1 MCNRISLGNYFKPGE
16 SHNKCFLLLDEF
28 QVSKNSFLLE
38 EKGGTES
45 AWVQFPLIDDRLG
58 VQNSLTN
65 RNATGWM
72 VTRAENDKTI
82 HTGS

>member
-1 MCNRISLGNYFKPGE
+1 M
-16 SHNKCFLLLDEF
+16 FLVDEF
-28 QVSKNSFLLE
+28 QVSKKSFLLE
-38 EKGGTES
+38 EKGGGTEA
-45 AWVQFPLIDDRLG
+45 AWVQFPLTDDRLG

-65 RNATGWM
+65 RNTTGWM